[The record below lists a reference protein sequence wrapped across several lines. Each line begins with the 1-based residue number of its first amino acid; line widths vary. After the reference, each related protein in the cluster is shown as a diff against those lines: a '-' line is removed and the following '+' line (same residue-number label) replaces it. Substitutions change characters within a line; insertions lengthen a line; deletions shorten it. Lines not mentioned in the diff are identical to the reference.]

1 MKKCTIKR
9 RYLIQNPKEVV
20 KSILTTFSQYKK
32 NLQQLF
38 VENHPD
44 ASKRLAVLGTRFQTI
59 KEHEAFEYD
68 LKPFLYADVSD
79 DKRYKNRYLSLFG
92 LPENYD
98 FALLE
103 VYKRCDTLGIKPF
116 DFAFHSG
123 MSTQKVLKVLLYREM
138 QFLEHEVELLL
149 EDDAKAVKHLC
160 KRAENICYILTVS
173 TVIFDPVLRERLL
186 NAFLPLRSHD
196 RVLLLT
202 FVQHQ
207 AYATLLLDM
216 RFFLREQSGFY
227 LLKKSEMPLLFF
239 VKKYLKKEEFRIAK
253 RLKKALY

>member
-1 MKKCTIKR
+1 VKKCTIKR

-59 KEHEAFEYD
+59 KEHETFEDD
-68 LKPFLYADVSD
+68 LKPFLYAGVSD

-116 DFAFHSG
+116 DFAFSSG

-149 EDDAKAVKHLC
+149 EDDAKAVKNLC

-173 TVIFDPVLRERLL
+173 TVIFDPMLRERLL
-186 NAFLPLRSHD
+186 NAFLPFLSHD